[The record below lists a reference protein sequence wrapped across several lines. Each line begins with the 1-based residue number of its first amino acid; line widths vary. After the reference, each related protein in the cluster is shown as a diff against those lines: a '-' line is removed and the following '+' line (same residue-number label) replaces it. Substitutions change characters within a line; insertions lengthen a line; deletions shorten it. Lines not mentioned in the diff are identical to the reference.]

1 MPFEFDLLLKILQ
14 LCLLALLYLFFFR
27 VLQSTIRGT
36 KSGAGVLQ
44 HAPGPGIG
52 RNILGRQKQVD
63 LHDAVP
69 NGVPS
74 SVVLIQ
80 PPDLSGQELQVVEHL
95 TFGRATSCDVTL
107 DDTYLSQVHMRVSAR
122 GPAMVVEDLGS
133 TNGTYVNDKRLETP
147 VRVAVGDRIRIG
159 ETVMELR

>member
-1 MPFEFDLLLKILQ
+1 MPFESDLFLKILQ
-14 LCLLALLYLFFFR
+14 FCLLALLYLFFFR

-36 KSGAGVLQ
+36 RSPAAAVQ
-44 HAPGPGIG
+44 EASGPGVG
-52 RNILGRQKQVD
+52 RKILRKQKEAELQGV
-63 LHDAVP
+63 VP
-69 NGVPS
+69 NTAPTR
-74 SVVLIQ
+74 VVLIQ
-80 PPDLSGQELQVVEHL
+80 PVELSGQELEVVEHL

-107 DDTYLSQVHMRVSAR
+107 DDTYLSQAHMRVSVR

-147 VRVAVGDRIRIG
+147 VRVSVGDQIRIG